1 MVGRGGIP
9 CPVVEA
15 YRPKLIEVA
24 LPLAAINADAAR
36 EKSIRHGHPS
46 TLHLWWARRP
56 LAAARAVIWASLV
69 DDPSG
74 YEEFAAPDGET
85 GEQKAERTDRI
96 DAERQRLFAILERL
110 VKWENSNN
118 PDVLAE
124 ARAEIDRCFSDGPPP
139 ILDPFAGGGAI
150 PLEAQRLGLTA
161 LAGDLNPVAVL
172 INKAMIEI
180 PPRFAGMPPVHPGI
194 DKTLTTWERAQ
205 GLAADIEAYGQW
217 MRDEA
222 ERRIGHMYPDATGPD
237 GEKLTPIAW
246 IWARTVESP
255 DPSWSGHVPLVASW
269 TLAKRPGKP
278 KVWIEPMIDRD
289 AMTIS
294 YAIREGGEP
303 SRDRTISRG
312 NGTCIA
318 TGAAI
323 PGDYIKSESRA
334 GRMGRHMMAVVAEGK
349 RGRTYLPSTPGDAVA
364 ADCPKPAWKPE
375 GRNPRRLTGG
385 TVFIYG
391 LDEWWK
397 LFTPRQLTALTTFS
411 DLLGEVAQLARA
423 DAAATGVDTCGTYP
437 RVGASAGSVSAP
449 GLDSNRRRC
458 RCGDR
463 GAAAAGLADDGMRLR
478 NGGDSAAA
486 YSDAVVTFLAF
497 AIDKCADYW
506 STICTWHNSRELIRN
521 TFGRQ
526 AIPMTWD
533 FAECNPFSG
542 STGNWMAMVD
552 WIVKS
557 VEHFPASASG
567 GEALQRDARARV
579 QESTGALLSTDPP
592 YYDNISYADLSDF
605 FYVWL
610 RRNLSDVWPNE
621 CSTLL
626 TPKAEELIANQYR
639 AGSRGLAEEHFES
652 GMAEFMAEVA
662 EHQPAGVPATIYYA
676 YKATETKEGEIRT
689 TGWDTFLQAVL
700 DAGLQ
705 VNATWPVRT
714 ELGNRLLAS
723 GTNALASS
731 IVLACRPR
739 PASAVL
745 STRGEFIAALRQE
758 LPDAV
763 RVLQSGNIAPV
774 DMAQSTIGPGI
785 KVFSRYARVVE
796 ADGSSMPVS
805 AALAIINDV
814 LGEVLDGEEAELD
827 ADTRFALTWF
837 AEHGYDPGPSGDADS
852 VARAKNTSLAGIE
865 ESGIGEAH
873 AGKFRLYERSEL
885 PPDWSPVHDNR
896 FTVWEATQYLAA
908 ALERSESEAAELL
921 HILGGNGDRARQLAY
936 LLYQKANDRGWAA
949 EAGAY
954 NGLITSWPNLRTG
967 AATVA
972 AAATAPDQQS
982 LL

>member
-1 MVGRGGIP
+1 MDGGG
-9 CPVVEA
+9 
-15 YRPKLIEVA
+15 YRAKLIEVA
-24 LPLAAINADAAR
+24 LPLAAINAEAAR

-74 YEEFAAPDGET
+74 LPQFAEPEGETDGER
-85 GEQKAERTDRI
+85 AERLGRI
-96 DAERQRLFAILERL
+96 DAERRRLFGILERL

-124 ARAEIDRCFSDGPPP
+124 ARAEIDRCFPSGAPPV
-139 ILDPFAGGGAI
+139 LDPFAGGGAI

-180 PPRFAGMPPVHPGI
+180 PPRFAGRLPVHPGI
-194 DKTLTTWERAQ
+194 DKDLTTWERAQ
-205 GLAADIEAYGQW
+205 GLAADVEAYGAW

-222 ERRIGHMYPDATGPD
+222 HRRIGHLYPDATGPD

-269 TLAKRPGKP
+269 TLAKRPGRP
-278 KVWIEPMIDRD
+278 KVWIEPIVERD
-289 AMTIS
+289 AQTIS
-294 YAIREGGEP
+294 YAVREGGEP
-303 SRDRTISRG
+303 TVERTVNRG

-323 PGDYIKSESRA
+323 PVSYIKAEGTA
-334 GRMGRHMMAVVAEGK
+334 GRMGHELIAVVAEGQQ
-349 RGRTYLPSTPGDAVA
+349 GRRYLAPRPSDSAA
-364 ADCPKPAWKPE
+364 ADSGSPRWKPE
-375 GRNPRRLTGG
+375 TALPDQGLGFRVQAYG
-385 TVFIYG
+385 T
-391 LDEWWK
+391 DEWHK
-397 LFTPRQLTALTTFS
+397 LFTPRQLTALTTLS
-411 DLLGEVAQLARA
+411 DLLGEVAQMARS
-423 DAAATGVDTCGTYP
+423 DA
-437 RVGASAGSVSAP
+437 VS
-449 GLDSNRRRC
+449 
-458 RCGDR
+458 
-463 GAAAAGLADDGMRLR
+463 AGLAADESRLR
-478 NGGDSAAA
+478 DGGSGADA
-486 YSDAVVTFLAF
+486 YADAVVTYLAF
-497 AIDKCADYW
+497 AVDKCADYW
-506 STICTWHNSRELIRN
+506 STICTWHNSGEKMRN

-552 WIVKS
+552 WIVKALGH
-557 VEHFPASASG
+557 VPGSASGG

-579 QESTGALLSTDPP
+579 GESVGAVVSTDPP
-592 YYDNISYADLSDF
+592 YYDNVGYADISDF

-610 RRNLSDVWPNE
+610 RRNLSDVWPDE
-621 CSTLL
+621 FSTMV
-626 TPKAEELIANQYR
+626 TPKAEEMVADPGR
-639 AGSRGLAEEHFES
+639 HGGPAGAREHFES
-652 GMAEFMAEVA
+652 GMAEFMRALAATAAPEA
-662 EHQPAGVPATIYYA
+662 PATVYYA
-676 YKATETKEGEIRT
+676 YKATETRDGEIRS

-705 VNATWPVRT
+705 VSATWPMRT
-714 ELGNRLLAS
+714 ELANRPRGLGS
-723 GTNALASS
+723 NALASS

-739 PASAVL
+739 SACAVL
-745 STRGEFIAALRQE
+745 ATRGEFLAALRRE
-758 LPDAV
+758 LPEAV

-774 DMAQSTIGPGI
+774 DMAQSAIGPGI
-785 KVFSRYARVVE
+785 RVFSRYARVVE

-805 AALAIINDV
+805 AALSIINDV

-865 ESGIGEAH
+865 TSGIGEAR
-873 AGKFRLYERSEL
+873 AGRFRLYERSEL
-885 PPDWSPVHDNR
+885 PSGWSPVHDDR
-896 FTVWEATQYLAA
+896 LTVWEATQHLTA

-921 HILGGNGDRARQLAY
+921 HVLGGHSDRARQLAY

-954 NGLITSWPNLRTG
+954 NSLIAAWPDLRTG

-972 AAATAPDQQS
+972 AAAAAPTQQA
-982 LL
+982 LI

>member
-1 MVGRGGIP
+1 MS
-9 CPVVEA
+9 E

-24 LPLAAINADAAR
+24 LPLAAINREAAR

-74 YEEFAAPDGET
+74 DPSLSPA
-85 GEQKAERTDRI
+85 EQ
-96 DAERQRLFAILERL
+96 DAERERLFGILERL

-124 ARAEIDRCFSDGPPP
+124 ARAEIDRCFPDGPPP

-180 PPRFAGMPPVHPGI
+180 PSRFAGMPPVHPNI

-205 GLAADIEAYGQW
+205 GLAADVEAYGRW

-222 ERRIGHMYPDATGPD
+222 ERRIGHLYPDATGPN

-269 TLAKRPGKP
+269 TLAKRSGIP
-278 KVWIEPMIDRD
+278 KVWIEPVVDRD
-289 AMTIS
+289 TMTIS
-294 YAIREGGEP
+294 YAIREGDGP
-303 SRDRTISRG
+303 SCDRTVDRG

-318 TGAAI
+318 TDAAI
-323 PGDYIKSESRA
+323 PGEYIKGQSRA
-334 GRMGRHMMAVVAEGK
+334 GRMGQQLLAVVAEGE
-349 RGRTYLPSTPGDAVA
+349 RGRVYVPATADDEVA
-364 ADCPKPAWKPE
+364 ANCEEPPWKPE
-375 GRNPRRLTGG
+375 GRNPEKLTGG
-385 TVFIYG
+385 TVFVYG
-391 LDEWWK
+391 LDEWAK
-397 LFTPRQLTALTTFS
+397 LFTSRQLSALTTFS
-411 DLLGEVAQLARA
+411 DLLDEVAERSRS
-423 DAAATGVDTCGTYP
+423 D
-437 RVGASAGSVSAP
+437 
-449 GLDSNRRRC
+449 
-458 RCGDR
+458 
-463 GAAAAGLADDGMRLR
+463 AAAAGLVVDGVRVREGGRGAD
-478 NGGDSAAA
+478 A
-486 YSDAVVTFLAF
+486 YADAIVTYLAF
-497 AIDKCADYW
+497 TVDKCTNLW
-506 STICTWHNSRELIRN
+506 SNLVTWMNDRGAFREV
-521 TFGRQ
+521 FARQ

-533 FAECNPFSG
+533 FAEASPFSG
-542 STGNWMAMVD
+542 R
-552 WIVKS
+552 
-557 VEHFPASASG
+557 G
-567 GEALQRDARARV
+567 GSWDLCLSKVQRVIAELPSRGDSQDRLGAAVQRDARARV
-579 QESTGALLSTDPP
+579 RESVGGAIATDPP

-610 RRNLSDVWPNE
+610 RRNLSDVWPDE

-626 TPKAEELIANQYR
+626 TPKAEELIANTYR
-639 AGSRGLAEEHFES
+639 AGSRERAERHFES
-652 GMAEFMAEVA
+652 GMAEFMAQVA
-662 EHQPAGVPATIYYA
+662 QSQPRNVPATIYYA
-676 YKATETKEGEIRT
+676 YKATESKDGEVRA

-705 VNATWPVRT
+705 VSATWPMRT
-714 ELGNRLLAS
+714 ESPGRILAR

-739 PASAVL
+739 PVSAVL
-745 STRGEFIAALRQE
+745 ATRGEFMTALRLE
-758 LPDAV
+758 LPEAV
-763 RVLQSGNIAPV
+763 RLLQSGNIAPV

-837 AEHGYDPGPSGDADS
+837 SEHGYSPGPSGDADS

-865 ESGIGEAH
+865 ESGIGEAR

-885 PPDWSPVHDNR
+885 PPNYSPVDDER
-896 FTVWEATQYLAA
+896 RTVWEATQHLAA
-908 ALERSESEAAELL
+908 ALERSESEAAEFL
-921 HILGGNGDRARQLAY
+921 HVLGGYGDRARQLAY
-936 LLYQKANDRGWAA
+936 LLYQKANDLGWAS

-954 NGLITSWPNLRTG
+954 NSLIAAWPNLRTG

-972 AAATAPDQQS
+972 AEAAGPAQQT